1 MHLQIRLLF
10 PVLTPITV
18 IVPLSPCVW
27 KHCWQVHCTAIQQCS
42 YDTHQC
48 VFKITSVAP
57 VANHVNKV
65 SDHVQEASTLLSA
78 LAAALSNCHLPWP
91 AFLPVHD
98 PLRDA
103 HWGIAAAGLATVH
116 YDSDSI
122 HLSKNPTHL
131 QQVRACLHISAGFHR
146 HAAGYVPSLIVF
158 CSLLCIRLFVA
169 LFGASC
175 YVAYAMAP
183 YMS

>member
-1 MHLQIRLLF
+1 MASALQGNSSNVYMTHISVSKR
-10 PVLTPITV
+10 
-18 IVPLSPCVW
+18 S
-27 KHCWQVHCTAIQQCS
+27 HQQP
-42 YDTHQC
+42 
-48 VFKITSVAP
+48 SVT
-57 VANHVNKV
+57 NHVNKV
-65 SDHVQEASTLLSA
+65 CDHVQEASTLLSA

-131 QQVRACLHISAGFHR
+131 QQVKPVYTFQQDSTGMQLDLCQVPLPSAVYSASGCLWHCYSFFVIN
-146 HAAGYVPSLIVF
+146 SLSLWCVMPD
-158 CSLLCIRLFVA
+158 CSMPWGPC
-169 LFGASC
+169 
-175 YVAYAMAP
+175 
-183 YMS
+183 MS

>member
-1 MHLQIRLLF
+1 MHGSKVASALRGNSSN
-10 PVLTPITV
+10 VLVTHV
-18 IVPLSPCVW
+18 SVS
-27 KHCWQVHCTAIQQCS
+27 KRSHQQP
-42 YDTHQC
+42 
-48 VFKITSVAP
+48 SVAK
-57 VANHVNKV
+57 HVNKV

-131 QQVRACLHISAGFHR
+131 QQVRPVHTSQLDCTDLQLDMCQVALPFAVCCASATM
-146 HAAGYVPSLIVF
+146 
-158 CSLLCIRLFVA
+158 FVA

-175 YVAYAMAP
+175 
-183 YMS
+183 